1 MTMRLSAKGIGAIAL
16 SAALVLGVTG
26 VSFGKELF
34 GRFMPQKAPATVAID
49 QPSAVDR
56 VALQALAVTPA
67 LATEA
72 DRGDA
77 LRINA
82 SLPFST
88 APIEAARP
96 FAAPG
101 GEYASALECMTTAI
115 YYEAGFEPTEGQR
128 AVAQV
133 ILNRMRHPAFPK
145 SVCGVIYQGA
155 PNPSC
160 QFSFACDGSLA
171 RAPAPAA
178 WRRART
184 VAAEALRGYVM
195 AEVGQ
200 ATHYHTDYVAPYW
213 APKLAKVKQIG
224 AHIFYR
230 WPGSWGRR
238 AAFTGRYAGGERPF
252 EDVVLTKASLET
264 APVVSDPTERRAP
277 NDVGGRIVPGL
288 GWTPSI
294 PKPSESGG
302 AMAAILAGQQAAAV
316 ATAAPSVTAAVPP
329 QDTEG

>member
-1 MTMRLSAKGIGAIAL
+1 MMRLSAKGIGA
-16 SAALVLGVTG
+16 AALAGAIVLGVTG
-26 VSFGKELF
+26 VSVGKELF
-34 GRFMPQKAPATVAID
+34 DRFMPQQAPVVATD
-49 QPSAVDR
+49 QPSAADR
-56 VALQALAVTPA
+56 VALQALAATPA
-67 LATEA
+67 VVTEA
-72 DRGDA
+72 DRNDA

-82 SLPFST
+82 SQPFSG
-88 APIEAARP
+88 APVEAARP
-96 FAAPG
+96 FTAPSG
-101 GEYASALECMTTAI
+101 TDYASALDCMTTAI
-115 YYEAGFEPTEGQR
+115 YYEAGYEPTEGQR

-145 SVCGVIYQGA
+145 TVCGVIYQGA

-160 QFSFACDGSLA
+160 QFSFACDGALA

-178 WRRART
+178 WRRARQ

-238 AAFTGRYAGGERPF
+238 AAFTGRYVGGERPF
-252 EDVVLTKASLET
+252 EQAVLTKAT
-264 APVVSDPTERRAP
+264 AEITPLAIDPTERRAP
-277 NDVGGRIVPGL
+277 NDVGGRITPGL
-288 GWTPSI
+288 GWTPSV
-294 PKPSESGG
+294 PRPSETGG
-302 AMAAILAGQQAAAV
+302 AMAAILAGQQAAA
-316 ATAAPSVTAAVPP
+316 APAPTTTAAVTP
-329 QDTEG
+329 QETEG

>member
-1 MTMRLSAKGIGAIAL
+1 MIQRLSIKGIGAIAL

-26 VSFGKELF
+26 VSFGKELYE
-34 GRFMPQKAPATVAID
+34 RFMPQRAQALPAAD
-49 QPSAVDR
+49 QPSAEDR

-67 LATEA
+67 VATLA
-72 DRGDA
+72 DRDDA

-82 SLPFST
+82 SLPFTS

-96 FAAPG
+96 FSAPAG
-101 GEYASALECMTTAI
+101 ADYASALECMTTAI
-115 YYEAGFEPTEGQR
+115 YYEAGYEPTEGQR

-133 ILNRMRHPAFPK
+133 ILNRMRHPAYPK
-145 SVCGVIYQGA
+145 TVCGVIYQGA

-178 WRRART
+178 WRRARA
-184 VAAEALRGYVM
+184 VATDALRGYVM
-195 AEVGQ
+195 AQVGQ

-213 APKLAKVKQIG
+213 APRLAKVKQIG

-252 EDVVLTKASLET
+252 NDAVLTKAEVEA
-264 APVVSDPTERRAP
+264 APVTIDPTERRAE
-277 NDVGGRIVPGL
+277 NDVGGRIILGL

-294 PKPSESGG
+294 PKPSESSG
-302 AMAAILAGQQAAAV
+302 AMAAILAGQQAAA
-316 ATAAPSVTAAVPP
+316 AAAPAVTAAATP
-329 QDTEG
+329 QEVGG